1 MKVLVIEDNHQVV
14 RDISFYLQVR
24 YPEVII
30 VSVAEGPKGIE
41 LIETESPDLVIVDD
55 SLPHID
61 TLELISAIRE
71 FSDLPLIVLSEE
83 QTDLERAKAL
93 ETGADEYIM
102 KPFSPIEFLA
112 KVKALLRRVQGVS
125 FKPERI
131 MQISSELTVNFS
143 TREVFLSGKQLSL
156 TPIECTLLSEL
167 VRNEGRVLTHRT
179 LLEKVWG
186 SEYADESSFVKKY
199 IYRLRSKLERDAGKP
214 QMLLTER
221 GIGYRLIRPI

>member
-41 LIETESPDLVIVDD
+41 LIETEAPNLVIVDD
-55 SLPHID
+55 SLPDIA

-125 FKPERI
+125 FKLERL
-131 MQISSELTVNFS
+131 MQISNELTVNFS
-143 TREVFLSGKQLSL
+143 TREVFLSGKRLSL
-156 TPIECTLLSEL
+156 TPIEYTLLSEL